1 MRVTFARAASLKL
14 EPAKGDGRLSF
25 EVAGADKV
33 FVPAEAKLDGRT
45 LLVGADSVPNP
56 VAVRYAWRNSPEARL
71 FSAAGLPAAPFRSDK
86 W

>member
-1 MRVTFARAASLKL
+1 MRVTFSRSGALKL
-14 EPAKGDGRLSF
+14 EPSQSDGRMSF

-45 LLVGADSVPNP
+45 LLVSAESVPNP

-71 FSAAGLPAAPFRSDK
+71 FSAGGLPAAPFRSDK